1 MRLHSASSVSVTHP
15 VGWKLPL
22 SSPGGVG
29 DAAGAPGL
37 ASPCGAGC
45 LQSPGPQ
52 AAPRSCPP
60 HLRSFFPVL
69 FTCSRLT
76 HLRGFPLQAHLPQHK
91 PSCAAVPLPCR
102 TGPSPRPCVA
112 LAVLPA
118 EGPLGPWP
126 APATPPDPASPR
138 TQPGPEFVLLKLLK
152 ETVSSLGAC
161 ARVPPSAVTAA
172 PQPRGAPCLLSVNP
186 LGL

>member
-1 MRLHSASSVSVTHP
+1 MPLAWPVPVGLAASRVLAPRLRPGPVRHISAASS
-15 VGWKLPL
+15 LR
-22 SSPGGVG
+22 SSPVR
-29 DAAGAPGL
+29 
-37 ASPCGAGC
+37 ASHISEVFHCRLIFLSTNPA
-45 LQSPGPQ
+45 
-52 AAPRSCPP
+52 
-60 HLRSFFPVL
+60 VL
-69 FTCSRLT
+69 
-76 HLRGFPLQAHLPQHK
+76 
-91 PSCAAVPLPCR
+91 
-102 TGPSPRPCVA
+102 PSPSPAGQVRPCVA